1 MVDLKHLR
9 QNPKDYIDSAHLRG
23 VTVDIHKLLELDT
36 RRAEMIGQIDALR
49 SKLKSKAKPAEKE
62 RTELQAAKV
71 KLEALEADF
80 IPVDADITELLWRI
94 PNLIADGTPHGG
106 EEANK
111 ELRTWKPAE
120 NSKVKAPKDHLS
132 LAIEKDLLDFERG
145 AKVAGSKFLFTKGA
159 TIRLEMA
166 VMRLAIDVAE
176 AAGFTIM
183 GVPHMVNDRIAAGTG
198 FLPRGEEAQIYRV
211 EGQDLNLIATA
222 ELPLTGY
229 HADEILDPEKLPI
242 LYAGISPCYRLEA
255 GAYGK
260 HSKGFYRVHQFD
272 KLEMYV
278 YAKASESSDWH
289 EKLLAIEEDIVK
301 MLEIPYRV
309 VRIAAGDLGAPA
321 YKKYDIEYYSPV
333 DKTYRELT
341 SCSNCTD
348 FQARRLAIRTRGA
361 NGQTEFVH
369 TLNGTAIAFSRVFI
383 ALLENHQTEDGSI
396 AIPAALQSYYGG
408 KTL

>member
-9 QNPKDYIDSAHLRG
+9 QNPKQYINSAHLRG
-23 VTVDIHKLLELDT
+23 VNVDITKLLELD
-36 RRAEMIGQIDALR
+36 RRRTEMIGQIDSLR
-49 SKLKSKAKPAEKE
+49 SQLKSKAKPTAAERSGLKD
-62 RTELQAAKV
+62 AKA
-71 KLEALEADF
+71 KLEELEADF

-94 PNLIADGTPHGG
+94 PNLIAEGTPNGG
-106 EEANK
+106 EEDNK
-111 ELRTWKPAE
+111 EIKTWKPDGGSE
-120 NSKVKAPKDHLS
+120 VKAPKDHV
-132 LAIEKDLLDFERG
+132 AIALEKDLLDFERG

-166 VMRLAIDVAE
+166 VMRMAIDVAE

-183 GVPHMVNDRIAAGTG
+183 GVPHMVNDRVAAGTG

-211 EGQDLNLIATA
+211 EGQDLSLIATA

-229 HADEILDPEKLPI
+229 HADEILDPETLPL

-278 YAKASESSDWH
+278 YSKSSESAHWH
-289 EKLLAIEEDIVK
+289 EKLLALEEDIVK

-383 ALLENHQTEDGSI
+383 ALLENHQTDDGNI
-396 AIPAALQSYYGG
+396 AIPLALQSYYGG